1 MRVILR
7 YWLPVI
13 LTLLHGNI
21 AAQAAAT
28 NETGAQKVNPHFA
41 RLDINKDGFL
51 SYQEA
56 RVDKEAARNFAL
68 YDENRDG
75 RLSEDEFLK
84 LKAAQARHRGGV
96 YVSDGVITSR
106 VKLAVLRSKDLKSAD
121 VHVETIAGVV
131 RLSGEVDNPKQA
143 ARALQLASRVKG
155 VKKIDE
161 RLTVR
166 SPPAP
171 K

>member
-1 MRVILR
+1 MQAILR
-7 YWLPVI
+7 YWLAVI

-21 AAQAAAT
+21 VAQPAVT
-28 NETGAQKVNPHFA
+28 NEAGPKKINPHFA
-41 RLDINKDGFL
+41 RLDANKDGFL

-56 RVDKEAARNFAL
+56 RSDKEAARNFAL

-84 LKAAQARHRGGV
+84 LKAMQARHRGGV
-96 YVSDGVITSR
+96 YISDGVITSK
-106 VKLAVLRSKDLKSAD
+106 VKLAVLRAKDLKSAD

-131 RLSGEVDNPKQA
+131 RLGGEVDNEKQA
-143 ARALQLASRVKG
+143 ARVAQVAGRVRG
-155 VKKIDE
+155 VKKIDN

-166 SPPAP
+166 PPPVP